1 LNKKNPCGYDIDGE
15 IYDPIL
21 FGSEQCVIETCGQ
34 RRQATTTC
42 CPDCGVTEGE
52 IHRDCCEVEQ
62 CPKHRPQPLVSCG
75 HYTYVI
81 RERQPP

>member
-1 LNKKNPCGYDIDGE
+1 MKEKSPCRYDIDGE
-15 IYDPIL
+15 IYDPVL
-21 FGSEQCVIETCGQ
+21 FGSELGSIETCGQ
-34 RRQATTTC
+34 QRQAQAC

-75 HYTYVI
+75 HYTYVV
-81 RERQPP
+81 RGRQSP